1 MLKKVL
7 NTASIIFLGIGIL
20 GTISGLLDFDI
31 GIILFYLVWSL
42 LGILF
47 CRLTITPDQSKKSEE
62 ESSVRTESGEKHTE
76 VTKIEEPNV
85 KENNHVDYNVVNPQE
100 EIITKNKESEKAEE
114 PEERFENAPK
124 ENSKEEYD
132 SQDEL
137 QYEHSKYKWYI
148 YKNFTDP
155 KTGEEWRAKYIYN
168 SVEIERIDPSF
179 SEIFEYD
186 SVDIVQE
193 TNDSHVI
200 AVKFFDRTLGYLK
213 NRRIEDMAN
222 DFLNRKEEV
231 RAQIERVASDTI
243 FLRMYFCKLKS
254 ILCPPVDPI
263 TVKLVGNKNE
273 MMQDNIDCCC
283 EGDEI
288 YVEEDPDKRKYLVWS
303 GSYEIGYVPKSK
315 QEYLEDL
322 DMNGYE
328 FGGEIVEISDS
339 VKVKI
344 QPQ

>member
-1 MLKKVL
+1 MLKKIL
-7 NTASIIFLGIGIL
+7 NRASTIFLGIGIL
-20 GTISGLLDFDI
+20 GIIVGLLDLDI
-31 GIILFYLVWSL
+31 GLILFYLVWSL
-42 LGILF
+42 LGTLF
-47 CRLTITPDQSKKSEE
+47 CHITRTPDQNQKNKEKTHAKT
-62 ESSVRTESGEKHTE
+62 ESSKNNIE
-76 VTKIEEPNV
+76 VKKIEKPTI
-85 KENNHVDYNVVNPQE
+85 KESAHINHDIAE
-100 EIITKNKESEKAEE
+100 HKEKIITKDEENEIQKEQSKDTQE
-114 PEERFENAPK
+114 
-124 ENSKEEYD
+124 ENSKVEFD
-132 SQDEL
+132 SQEEL
-137 QYEHSKYKWYI
+137 QYKHSEYKWYI
-148 YKNFTDP
+148 YKNFTN
-155 KTGEEWRAKYIYN
+155 KETGEEWRAKYIYD

-186 SVDIVQE
+186 SVDILQE
-193 TNDSHVI
+193 TNDNHVI
-200 AVKFFDRTLGYLK
+200 TVKFFDRTLGYLK
-213 NRRIEDMAN
+213 NRQIEDMAN

-231 RAQIERVASDTI
+231 RAQIERVTNDTI

-263 TVKLVGNKNE
+263 TIKLVGNKSE

-288 YVEEDPDKRKYLVWS
+288 YVEEDPDKEKYIVWS
-303 GSYEIGYVPKSK
+303 GPYEIGYVPKSK

-322 DMNGYE
+322 DMDGYE